1 MLSGYAKCLSLD
13 KRTSPHF
20 LFLYNPVVGG
30 EADTNILNFMKARK
44 FLFAALIATL
54 GMVACDVPDPQ
65 QPTDEPKTFTVKLGV
80 KGEISVS
87 QNPLTR
93 FTPDN
98 RDLYGIQVYHKPA
111 SESTYVPYAYGLFDN
126 IDDVKLEVTE
136 NYNYN
141 FEVMLVDDGK
151 DKIFHDSILVDNVP
165 YIGYD
170 RPFYGYNQYSGASTS
185 SLTKVT
191 NEFTYAED
199 KYFKGKGTTNKGFSS
214 VYYKTTATN
223 SNYPL
228 GIDSYYGELDDYTP
242 TEEGATIDIYLKHM
256 IYGLKVQ
263 VGDFFT
269 EGSIKVSYYYDNS
282 YYHNFTLTPD
292 NKTAENIYA
301 YEYVASWYGQ
311 TDITKATTTGYID
324 FVWTKADGTTV
335 NWQKS
340 SVNCTRLKQT
350 VVNLDYYEDST
361 IGSNTIAIHYDD
373 TEMEKDYKS
382 YIIGD
387 TQDEYDW

>member
-1 MLSGYAKCLSLD
+1 MKFGDFRRKDNEYLHHLYRYARIGTFCAYSILVRVWSIVYFRRGYAKCPLLD

-20 LFLYNPVVGG
+20 LFLHNPVVGG

-111 SESTYVPYAYGLFDN
+111 SENSYVPYAYGLFDN

-136 NYNYN
+136 NYNYK

-170 RPFYGYNQYSGASTS
+170 RPFYGYNQYAGASAN

-191 NEFTYAED
+191 NGFTYAED
-199 KYFKGKGTTNKGFSS
+199 KYFKGNGSDKGFSS
-214 VYYKTTATN
+214 VYYKDLNAKISYTSPN
-223 SNYPL
+223 
-228 GIDSYYGELDDYTP
+228 IDSYYGKLEDYTP

-256 IYGLKVQ
+256 IFGLKVQ
-263 VGDFFT
+263 AGDYLT
-269 EGSIKVSYYYDNS
+269 EGSIKVKYYYAGTAF
-282 YYHNFTLTPD
+282 YPFTLTPD
-292 NKTAENIYA
+292 NKTIEVTFANGYGL
-301 YEYVASWYGQ
+301 SNWYGQ
-311 TDITKATTTGYID
+311 TDITKATTTQDID
-324 FVWTKADGTTV
+324 NFCIYNQLLLNILRVIS
-335 NWQKS
+335 QKYGH
-340 SVNCTRLKQT
+340 
-350 VVNLDYYEDST
+350 NL
-361 IGSNTIAIHYDD
+361 
-373 TEMEKDYKS
+373 
-382 YIIGD
+382 
-387 TQDEYDW
+387 

>member
-1 MLSGYAKCLSLD
+1 
-13 KRTSPHF
+13 
-20 LFLYNPVVGG
+20 
-30 EADTNILNFMKARK
+30 
-44 FLFAALIATL
+44 
-54 GMVACDVPDPQ
+54 MVACDVPDPQ

-111 SESTYVPYAYGLFDN
+111 SENSYVPYAYGLFDN

-136 NYNYN
+136 NYNYK

-170 RPFYGYNQYSGASTS
+170 YPFYALNKYSGASTS
-185 SLTKVT
+185 SMTKVS

-199 KYFKGKGTTNKGFSS
+199 KYFKGDGNKGFPSA
-214 VYYKTTATN
+214 YYKNLDGKYSYTSPN
-223 SNYPL
+223 
-228 GIDSYYGELDDYTP
+228 IDSYYGKLEDYTP

-256 IYGLKVQ
+256 IFGLKVQ
-263 VGDFFT
+263 AGDYLT
-269 EGSIKVSYYYDNS
+269 EGSIKVKFYYSGTAFYP
-282 YYHNFTLTPD
+282 FTLTPD
-292 NKTAENIYA
+292 NKTIEVTFANGYGL
-301 YEYVASWYGQ
+301 SNWYGQ
-311 TDITKATTTGYID
+311 TDITKATTTKDID
-324 FVWTKADGTTV
+324 FVWTKADGTEV
-335 NWQKS
+335 NWQAMS
-340 SVNCTRLKQT
+340 ISFTRLKQT

>member
-1 MLSGYAKCLSLD
+1 
-13 KRTSPHF
+13 
-20 LFLYNPVVGG
+20 
-30 EADTNILNFMKARK
+30 
-44 FLFAALIATL
+44 
-54 GMVACDVPDPQ
+54 MVACDVPDPQ

-111 SESTYVPYAYGLFDN
+111 SESGYVPYAYGLFDN

-141 FEVMLVDDGK
+141 FEVILVDDGK

-170 RPFYGYNQYSGASTS
+170 RPFYGYNQYSGASTN

-199 KYFKGKGTTNKGFSS
+199 KYFKGNGSDKGFSS
-214 VYYKTTATN
+214 VKYKALNAT
-223 SNYPL
+223 SY
-228 GIDSYYGELDDYTP
+228 GIAADIDSYYGELDAYTP
-242 TEEGATIDIYLKHM
+242 TEEGATVDIYLKHM

-263 VGDFFT
+263 AGDFLT
-269 EGSIKVSYYYDNS
+269 NGTISVAVKESSAGSAIHTFK
-282 YYHNFTLTPD
+282 LTPD
-292 NKTAENIYA
+292 NKTLETTFAHYN
-301 YEYVASWYGQ
+301 VASWYSC
-311 TDITKATTTGYID
+311 TDITKATTSFYID
-324 FVWTKADGTTV
+324 FTWTKEDGTKI
-335 NWQKS
+335 NWQVKS
-340 SVNCTRLKQT
+340 IAFTRLKQT

-373 TEMEKDYKS
+373 TEMENDYKS